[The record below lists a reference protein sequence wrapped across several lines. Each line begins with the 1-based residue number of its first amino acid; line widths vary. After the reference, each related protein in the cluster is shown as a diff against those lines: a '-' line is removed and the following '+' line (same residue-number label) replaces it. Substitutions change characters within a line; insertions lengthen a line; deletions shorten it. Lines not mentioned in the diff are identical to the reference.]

1 MNLSE
6 IKEWLYQK
14 YWKEELSMRTIAK
27 RCGMNYGEI
36 RCLMWKLGIPTRT
49 RIEARNTERCLK
61 LSSKLMKGELN
72 HQFGLK
78 EERSANWKGGR
89 KLDKNGY
96 VYLKKPFHP
105 KASKDGYVAEHIFI
119 WMNYYQRSIPL
130 SYMVHHEDKDRQN
143 NQIENLTL
151 VDHREHT
158 NIHKKPVSK
167 ETREKMSR
175 IQKLSWKKRRIES
188 VQGIV

>member
-14 YWKEELSMRTIAK
+14 YWKEELSMRAIAK
-27 RCGMNYGEI
+27 ICGMNYGKI

-61 LSSKLMKGELN
+61 LSSELMSGEKN
-72 HQFGLK
+72 PQYGLRG
-78 EERSANWKGGR
+78 ERSPTWKGGR
-89 KLDKNGY
+89 KIDKNGY
-96 VYLKKPFHP
+96 VYLKKPFHS

-119 WMNYYQRSIPL
+119 WMNYYQKNIPL
-130 SYMVHHEDKDRQN
+130 SHMIHHEDKNRQN

-151 VDHREHT
+151 VNHREHT

-175 IQKLSWKKRRIES
+175 IQKLLWKKRKIES
-188 VQGIV
+188 AFI

>member
-14 YWKEELSMRTIAK
+14 YWKEELSIRAIGKLCGIDYNKVRCSMDRLNIPKRTQ
-27 RCGMNYGEI
+27 
-36 RCLMWKLGIPTRT
+36 T
-49 RIEARNTERCLK
+49 EARNTERCLQ
-61 LSSKLMKGELN
+61 LSRERMRGENN
-72 HQFGLK
+72 HQFGLEGEK
-78 EERSANWKGGR
+78 NANWKGGR

-105 KASKDGYVAEHIFI
+105 KASKDGYVAEHVFI
-119 WMNYYQRSIPL
+119 WMNYYQRDIPL
-130 SYMVHHEDKDRQN
+130 SYMIHHEDKNRQN

-158 NIHKKPVSK
+158 NIHKKPVSR

-175 IQKLSWKKRRIES
+175 IQKLLWKKRRIES
-188 VQGIV
+188 VLT